1 MSEML
6 GNHYFQLRKY
16 MLAEQIYESLSSQ
29 ELSSLKIQKKMIICY
44 TQTKKLQKAFNLF
57 TQMIEND
64 VETFIKSN
72 LNGDDCP
79 CNELIFRIESG
90 EIKYENDLQTFTALG
105 ILWMFCNYKTSL
117 NYFKMAK
124 NESPANELIEN
135 TLALIEKYSNQI
147 NLKSN

>member
-16 MLAEQIYESLSSQ
+16 MLAEQTYESLSFP

-44 TQTKKLQKAFNLF
+44 TQTNKLQKAFNLF
-57 TQMIEND
+57 AQMIEND
-64 VETFIKSN
+64 VETFLKSN
-72 LNGDDCP
+72 LNADDCP
-79 CNELIFRIESG
+79 CNDLIFRIENG
-90 EIKYENDLQTFTALG
+90 EIKYENDLQTFTVLG

-124 NESPANELIEN
+124 NESPANELIES

-147 NLKSN
+147 SLKSN

>member
-16 MLAEQIYESLSSQ
+16 MLAEQTYESLSSQ

-64 VETFIKSN
+64 IEAFIKSN
-72 LNGDDCP
+72 LNADDCP
-79 CNELIFRIESG
+79 CNDLIFRIESG
-90 EIKYENDLQTFTALG
+90 AIKYENDLQTFTVLG

-147 NLKSN
+147 NLKFN

>member
-16 MLAEQIYESLSSQ
+16 MLAEQTYESLSSQ

-64 VETFIKSN
+64 IEAFIKSN
-72 LNGDDCP
+72 LNADDCP
-79 CNELIFRIESG
+79 CNDLIFRIESG

-147 NLKSN
+147 NLKFN